1 MCHVKSLLWLLCGFP
16 ECFVSNV
23 AMLLDE
29 DAALLDKEDVK
40 EFTLGYADMSA
51 YQQSKTIWDM
61 MC

>member
-1 MCHVKSLLWLLCGFP
+1 
-16 ECFVSNV
+16 
-23 AMLLDE
+23 MLLDE
-29 DAALLDKEDVK
+29 DVAMLDKEDVK